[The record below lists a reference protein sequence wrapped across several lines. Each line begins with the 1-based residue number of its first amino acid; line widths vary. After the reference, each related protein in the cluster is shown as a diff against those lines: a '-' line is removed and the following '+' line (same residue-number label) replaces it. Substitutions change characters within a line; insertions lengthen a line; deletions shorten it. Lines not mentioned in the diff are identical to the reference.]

1 MDRTTIR
8 EERSLTVPGV
18 EPAAGVRAARRLAWS
33 LWLLTVILLALGAWL
48 EALNAPTRG
57 SPWQQSVGL
66 VPLSLPF
73 ATVGALIATRHRHN
87 PIGWL
92 LCGSG
97 SWWLCCWSATRTAG
111 TRW

>member
-1 MDRTTIR
+1 
-8 EERSLTVPGV
+8 
-18 EPAAGVRAARRLAWS
+18 
-33 LWLLTVILLALGAWL
+33 
-48 EALNAPTRG
+48 
-57 SPWQQSVGL
+57 